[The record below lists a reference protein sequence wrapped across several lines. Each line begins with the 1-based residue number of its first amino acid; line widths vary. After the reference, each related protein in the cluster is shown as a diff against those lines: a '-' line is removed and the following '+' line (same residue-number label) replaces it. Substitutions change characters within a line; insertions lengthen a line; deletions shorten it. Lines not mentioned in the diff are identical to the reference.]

1 MKKKLLLLLVFCLA
15 AVMLTTGV
23 MADSESQP
31 LTGTCGQNIHWTA
44 EPYYNGGYQLSIAWN
59 TEEVTDGIIT
69 GGWDG
74 LDVSKV
80 VYVSIEG
87 YGITAIGDNAF
98 DGFTAITDLRLPYD
112 LERIGEDA
120 FSDCSS
126 LKNILGGGNWNAVRI
141 GSGNDPLLAIKPQAS
156 TACGENVYWYTQRYN
171 GVTTMYF
178 ELYAGAQTGE
188 ISEITWSELAN
199 KDEISMIEFDR
210 RITGICDNAFQGF
223 TSLTKLDFNN
233 NYSETMTIGAN
244 AFGDCTALSEVT
256 GLRADSIV
264 IGDGN
269 DPFSNL
275 VESGGNVEVT
285 SGTCGE
291 NLTWEL
297 TDEGVLKITG
307 TGEMTSAPW
316 SGSAQRITAIE
327 LPDGLTSI
335 YERAFQRCS
344 LVKSIELPDTLTNI
358 GDYAFLSCYGLESI
372 TLPDS
377 LKTIGTCAFSGC
389 VSLAAINV
397 PGSVESIPYSFC
409 SSTSTNL
416 AVVEVTLNEGTKSI
430 GDYAFARCYDL
441 EVIRL
446 PATLESIGENA
457 FLYCHALSV
466 VDYNGDKD
474 DWEKIDVKDG
484 NDALLNVM
492 PFGKIGS
499 IEYNIDKETGAM
511 TIEGSGAIDTVPW
524 SGYTSNITS
533 VSISNGVSSIPFK
546 AFAGATNLKTI
557 NIPDSVTSLGAQAFV
572 GCTSLESITFSKRL
586 SAIWDSTF
594 QNCSSLKTITL
605 PDAVT
610 SIGANAFDGCTSLTS
625 VTTGD
630 FINTVGA
637 SAFDNCPRLTLHVYD
652 GSYMQAYAEAYDLDY
667 EIIPGTEQE
676 MTGIENITSSTGVN
690 PETGEVCTVI
700 TITLSDGRTQ
710 KFYLDNEVNS
720 IEDITSRPGFDPDGK
735 PCTVV
740 TITMTN
746 GDVERFYVYDGKD
759 GEDGETVVTPIF
771 SDVPATAYYADAVA
785 WAVANGITTGTDEN
799 TFSPNASCTRAQVV
813 TFLWRAM
820 GSPEPRSAGTFTDVD
835 ASSYYAKAVRW
846 ALENGI
852 TSGTSAT
859 TFDPNGVCTRA
870 QVVTFLMRALD
881 GRSYGSAGFA
891 DVAASSYYADAVA
904 WAVANGITDGTGA
917 TTFSPDTQC
926 NRAQIVT
933 FLYRAVA

>member
-15 AVMLTTGV
+15 AVTLMAATSAPESGETLSATDENGIVWTYDTAKKELTIGL
-23 MADSESQP
+23 AEGN
-31 LTGTCGQNIHWTA
+31 TGTTVEEYADELIA
-44 EPYYNGGYQLSIAWN
+44 EYHIDLSEVESIVVSEGITEIDDRVFAFTFSFRPDLTSVTLPVTLEKIGNNNFSVYSNLKTVNYAGDNEQWN
-59 TEEVTDGIIT
+59 
-69 GGWDG
+69 
-74 LDVSKV
+74 KV
-80 VYVSIEG
+80 V
-87 YGITAIGDNAF
+87 IGTGNEF
-98 DGFTAITDLRLPYD
+98 L
-112 LERIGEDA
+112 
-120 FSDCSS
+120 
-126 LKNILGGGNWNAVRI
+126 LGV
-141 GSGNDPLLAIKPQAS
+141 KPQAKN
-156 TACGENVYWYTQRYN
+156 GELSN
-171 GVTTMYF
+171 G
-178 ELYAGAQTGE
+178 
-188 ISEITWSELAN
+188 ITWRLDN
-199 KDEISMIEFDR
+199 NGKLIISGSGD
-210 RITGICDNAFQGF
+210 ITDAPW
-223 TSLTKLDFNN
+223 L
-233 NYSETMTIGAN
+233 
-244 AFGDCTALSEVT
+244 
-256 GLRADSIV
+256 
-264 IGDGN
+264 DGN
-269 DPFSNL
+269 GQGLDIHTVEIENAYSVTSICAEAFAGCANL
-275 VESGGNVEVT
+275 V
-285 SGTCGE
+285 
-291 NLTWEL
+291 
-297 TDEGVLKITG
+297 
-307 TGEMTSAPW
+307 
-316 SGSAQRITAIE
+316 AIE
-327 LPDGLTSI
+327 LPVNVTEIKDETFSSCHSLRDVQFP
-335 YERAFQRCS
+335 ERITRIGEKAFYGCS
-344 LVKSIELPDTLTNI
+344 LITELD
-358 GDYAFLSCYGLESI
+358 
-372 TLPDS
+372 
-377 LKTIGTCAFSGC
+377 
-389 VSLAAINV
+389 
-397 PGSVESIPYSFC
+397 
-409 SSTSTNL
+409 
-416 AVVEVTLNEGTKSI
+416 
-430 GDYAFARCYDL
+430 
-441 EVIRL
+441 
-446 PATLESIGENA
+446 
-457 FLYCHALSV
+457 
-466 VDYNGDKD
+466 
-474 DWEKIDVKDG
+474 
-484 NDALLNVM
+484 
-492 PFGKIGS
+492 
-499 IEYNIDKETGAM
+499 
-511 TIEGSGAIDTVPW
+511 
-524 SGYTSNITS
+524 
-533 VSISNGVSSIPFK
+533 
-546 AFAGATNLKTI
+546 
-557 NIPDSVTSLGAQAFV
+557 IPDSVTYIGDSAFESCLNLKSIDLPANLETMGSYVFKGCATLKSLDIPGITSINPIGVGSSTSNLITSVETVKLSEGTKIIGDGAFQSCWSLSDIYLPSTLESVGDRAFGYCYGLERV
-572 GCTSLESITFSKRL
+572 HYNGDADSWKDVRVGKNNDYLLAALPFGSYDEMEYVIDEATGTLTVTGSGELTSTLHGKVPWYRYIPELQSVYLSYGITNIPEGAFSGASQLTTIEIPSSVKVIYSNAFTDCTSLKSIVIPDSVTKLESAFSGCTSLESVTLSKRL
-586 SAIWDSTF
+586 SSIEGATF

-676 MTGIENITSSTGVN
+676 VTGIENITSSTGVN

-759 GEDGETVVTPIF
+759 GEDGETVVTPAF
-771 SDVPATAYYADAVA
+771 TDVPANAYYADAVA
-785 WAVANGITTGTDEN
+785 WAVTNGITGGTAEN
-799 TFSPNASCTRAQVV
+799 TFSPDAPCTRAQVV

-820 GSPEPRSAGTFTDVD
+820 GSPEPRSAGTFTDVN